1 MGKKVEKN
9 LSKDRHLSS
18 AHHEDESLTKTPE
31 PYKCVGNF
39 LVDFTEL
46 CKQNSM
52 AVIPSVTVR
61 PKPPAGQSGSVELK
75 SSKKEDKKQVI
86 QVHDPEPDTEHPE
99 DGEVGEWLPKTYTTK
114 PKSEYFKPSVQVEL
128 DVAERWDTVTEVHVR
143 GWKIDTSMMETF
155 RQCWTLL
162 ERLHTIN
169 LWNTGLTEASLVSLA
184 AFLPLCLHLR
194 NVILD
199 GNNVKGENWSEL
211 IGADSLIQM
220 LSLRHCGITDTGA
233 CGIGRVLGN
242 MKAPNTKLI
251 SLNLS
256 GNLIGDVG
264 AESLAW
270 GLRMN
275 RTLMALT
282 LLGNNIGNKGA
293 MKISEA
299 LSRFPLS
306 HEETVERRKLLSDHS
321 SPERKSPALSR
332 RAESKDRPGS
342 VRSMTTTDKTKLKQ
356 SAKKKEVKGKDTKD
370 ETKTVKKEEPRES
383 RGSKTKGSLK
393 AALQLMAS
401 ASVAESAKSQNKAKE
416 KKKEKTKS
424 SVNESDD
431 SDALSQELS
440 DQMNPLLETTD
451 LLDGNLWIAGN
462 RTLILLNLSRNKI
475 GAEGI
480 EHLLRAVQYQTTLTS
495 LEHKPGAMGLMRLAL
510 NKNPVPADNESLK
523 KILDLMQPKDPFYI
537 SSVVAP

>member
-31 PYKCVGNF
+31 ILHDADSSEQPYKCVGNF

-321 SPERKSPALSR
+321 SPERKS
-332 RAESKDRPGS
+332 
-342 VRSMTTTDKTKLKQ
+342 TTPELLEFLPDIEE
-356 SAKKKEVKGKDTKD
+356 EVKGKDTKD

-383 RGSKTKGSLK
+383 RGSKTK
-393 AALQLMAS
+393 